1 MLNQMLPQTAA
12 DQKSQNK
19 VILFGPRNVYPPSDD
34 PESQYQKLKTAIDIL
49 ELQKKELY
57 SGMSPKF
64 FEFCAS
70 TLL

>member
-1 MLNQMLPQTAA
+1 MLPQTAA
-12 DQKSQNK
+12 DQKRQNK
-19 VILFGPRNVYPPSDD
+19 VIIFGPRNVYPPSVD
-34 PESQYQKLKTAIDIL
+34 PESQYQKLKTAIDYL

-57 SGMSPKF
+57 SGMSSKF